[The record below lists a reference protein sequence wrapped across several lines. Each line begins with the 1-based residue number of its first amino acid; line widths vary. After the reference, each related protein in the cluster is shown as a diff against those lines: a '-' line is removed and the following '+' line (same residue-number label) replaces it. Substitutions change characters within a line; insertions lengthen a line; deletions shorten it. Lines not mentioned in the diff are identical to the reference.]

1 MVVRDS
7 SLKKS
12 VSQYLIDRIQSSSKV
27 EVLLLTEVVALNG
40 DSSLQSIT
48 LRNKETGK
56 QSDAK
61 TNWLFICLGGFPH
74 TEWTEEVSIVRD
86 DGGYLVTGPAEERP
100 AS

>member
-1 MVVRDS
+1 
-7 SLKKS
+7 
-12 VSQYLIDRIQSSSKV
+12 
-27 EVLLLTEVVALNG
+27 VLLLTEVVALNG